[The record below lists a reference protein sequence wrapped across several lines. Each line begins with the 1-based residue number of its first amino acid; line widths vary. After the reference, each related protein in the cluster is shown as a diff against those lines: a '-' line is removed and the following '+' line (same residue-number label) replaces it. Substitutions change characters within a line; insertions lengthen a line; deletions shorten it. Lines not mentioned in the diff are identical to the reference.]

1 MFGGETMDELEIGVI
16 THYFSKIGVA
26 VVKVEQVLK
35 VGDMLRIKGMHADFV
50 QKVDSMQ
57 VEHKNVTEAK
67 PGDEVGMKVA
77 QEVHEHDKV
86 YKA

>member
-1 MFGGETMDELEIGVI
+1 MDEIELGVV

-26 VVKVEQVLK
+26 VVKVEKVLK
-35 VGDMLRIKGMHADFV
+35 VGDTIHIKGTHADFS

-57 VEHKNVTEAK
+57 VEHKSVTEAK

-77 QEVHEHDKV
+77 QEVKEHDKV